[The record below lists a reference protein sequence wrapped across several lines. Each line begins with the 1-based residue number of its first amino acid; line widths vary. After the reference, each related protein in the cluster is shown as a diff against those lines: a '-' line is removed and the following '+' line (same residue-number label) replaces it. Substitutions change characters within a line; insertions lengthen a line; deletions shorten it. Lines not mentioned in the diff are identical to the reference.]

1 MIARQEDVLRL
12 IISDAACMVASI
24 PFRPVP
30 FRPVLFWYGLF
41 CSVLFR
47 PVLFCS
53 VPSRPSLVC
62 SVLFWYVLFY
72 EDYTVVRKR

>member
-24 PFRPVP
+24 PSRPVP

-47 PVLFCS
+47 PVLSWSVPFCS
-53 VPSRPSLVC
+53 GMSC
-62 SVLFWYVLFY
+62 SMRTIQSYAK
-72 EDYTVVRKR
+72 DKKR